1 MRPETRTE
9 TDSTLRAAAAAA
21 LLLAGLAACGG
32 GSRNRAVEADAVPLS
47 APPTRLGDEAPGA
60 GDADPGDARS
70 ADGAA
75 AGANGAEERV
85 ADAASPTSAPSTTGA
100 TDTEPPASSEPGDT
114 ASGAAPGEVR
124 PTGAVSWPRGVDAD
138 GSVTIARVGGQEIA
152 LTDMVSKWML
162 RDPDGVRAILDD
174 LILSQV
180 VKFEAGSLGIELPD
194 GEIDRV
200 VREDIDDLAQ
210 QAKRAGAPNL
220 EAFVQ
225 ARLGVDAQTFVDEL
239 GREAAIDLLA
249 PRCVRAWVLA
259 SERREFRIIAV
270 EDEAAVRE
278 VQSRLDAGEAFADV
292 ARALSVDPTKE
303 DGGRMAPVVRSD
315 QPLAQIAFAT
325 PVGGVS
331 EPVPDAGGFV
341 LVHVEAAPDTLEGE
355 WPAVGAAVEASLAER
370 PVEDPEYWQW
380 KDAMFARY
388 EIDISPFLELLR
400 SR

>member
-1 MRPETRTE
+1 MRPETQSDS
-9 TDSTLRAAAAAA
+9 DSTFRAAAAAA

-47 APPTRLGDEAPGA
+47 APPTRISDDAAGASAGATDAAAEGA
-60 GDADPGDARS
+60 GDVDGARAGEGSAGSRVADAGAPAGAAAAPDAAA

-75 AGANGAEERV
+75 G
-85 ADAASPTSAPSTTGA
+85 
-100 TDTEPPASSEPGDT
+100 PASE
-114 ASGAAPGEVR
+114 EVR
-124 PTGAVSWPRGVDAD
+124 PTGAVSWPRGVDGD
-138 GSVTIARVGGQEIA
+138 GSVTIARVGGQDIA

-180 VKFEAGSLGIELPD
+180 VKFEAGALGIELPE

-200 VREDIDDLAQ
+200 VRGDIDDLAE

-220 EAFVQ
+220 ERFIQ
-225 ARLGVDAQTFVDEL
+225 ARLGIDAQTFVDEL

-249 PRCVRAWVLA
+249 PRCVRAWILA

-292 ARALSVDPTKE
+292 ARALSIDPTKD

-325 PVGGVS
+325 EIGGVS
-331 EPVPDAGGFV
+331 EPVEDAGGFV
-341 LVHVEAAPDTLEGE
+341 LVHVESAPAALEGE

-380 KDAMFARY
+380 KDAMFERY